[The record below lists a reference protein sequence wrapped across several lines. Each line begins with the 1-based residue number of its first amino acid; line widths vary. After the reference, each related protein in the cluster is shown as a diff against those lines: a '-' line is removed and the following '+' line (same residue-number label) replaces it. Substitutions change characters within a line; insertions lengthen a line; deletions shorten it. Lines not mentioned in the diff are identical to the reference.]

1 MGRTSIPIYGALV
14 STLGTGQTPAIW
26 GNLGT
31 GTGTSITQSQEIL
44 ADSQKVCCDQLET
57 IDAYVKRLTNIIKQL
72 NIGKSVET
80 AVERLDL
87 IESDIRSRLP
97 T

>member
-26 GNLGT
+26 GNVGT
-31 GTGTSITQSQEIL
+31 GTGSSITESQAIL
-44 ADSQKVCCDQLET
+44 AASQQVCCDQLET
-57 IDAYVKRLTNIIKQL
+57 IDAYVKRLTNIIIQL
-72 NIGKSVET
+72 NIGKSVTT

>member
-14 STLGTGQTPAIW
+14 STLGTGNTPAIW
-26 GNLGT
+26 GNVGT
-31 GTGTSITQSQEIL
+31 GTASTITETQAIL
-44 ADSQKVCCDQLET
+44 EDSRQVCCEQMNA
-57 IDAYVKRLTNIIKQL
+57 IDAYVKRLTSIIIQL
-72 NIGKSVET
+72 NIGKSVGI

-87 IESDIRSRLP
+87 IESDIRSRIP